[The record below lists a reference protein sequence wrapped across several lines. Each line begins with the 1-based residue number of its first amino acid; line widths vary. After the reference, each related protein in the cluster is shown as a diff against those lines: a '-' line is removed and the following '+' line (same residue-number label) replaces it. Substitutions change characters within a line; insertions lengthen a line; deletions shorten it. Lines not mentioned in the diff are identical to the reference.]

1 MLTVILKKNGSPSLD
16 QELERSQT
24 DRSKNKR
31 TVNFAKGYDVIVQI
45 NSRELSSG
53 VTTGMRRG
61 FAL

>member
-24 DRSKNKR
+24 DRFKNKR

-53 VTTGMRRG
+53 VTTV
-61 FAL
+61 L